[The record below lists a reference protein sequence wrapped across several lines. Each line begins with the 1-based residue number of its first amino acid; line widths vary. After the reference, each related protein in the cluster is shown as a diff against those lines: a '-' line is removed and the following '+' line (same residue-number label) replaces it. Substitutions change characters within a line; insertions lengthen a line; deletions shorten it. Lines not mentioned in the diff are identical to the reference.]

1 MVRVIGPK
9 DPPMLKIDA
18 LDVTSHSLT
27 WSRAL
32 SPFLLG
38 PCPLYGSYVAQ
49 NVENGWQYAK
59 VYPVHLDDTGEP
71 SEAYWVWAKKGWKA
85 TRAVRYPMGKGFRPE
100 YSYWNGEKLQ
110 YIEARKQIYA
120 PLYAAAVRNSP
131 AWELL
136 KNAYIQNPDLRLW
149 DFDGYD
155 SIKLGSWEEALNDP
169 NRTMGHAFVL
179 AMMLEGIM

>member
-9 DPPMLKIDA
+9 DLRSLKIDA
-18 LDVTSHSLT
+18 LDVTSHGT
-27 WSRAL
+27 GWSRAL
-32 SPFLLG
+32 SPFFLG
-38 PCPLYGSYVAQ
+38 PCLLYGQYTSQ

-59 VYPVHLDDTGEP
+59 VYPEHLNDAGEP
-71 SEAYWVWAKKGWKA
+71 SEAYWGWAKAGWDM
-85 TRAVRYPMGKGFRPE
+85 TRAVRYPMGKGVKPA

-110 YIEARKQIYA
+110 YIDARKKIYA
-120 PLYAAAVRNSP
+120 PLYAAAVRQSP

-136 KNAYIQNPDLRLW
+136 KKAYIDNPDLRLW

-155 SIKLGSWEEALNDP
+155 SIKLGSWEEALNNP
-169 NRTMGHAFVL
+169 NKTMGHAFVL